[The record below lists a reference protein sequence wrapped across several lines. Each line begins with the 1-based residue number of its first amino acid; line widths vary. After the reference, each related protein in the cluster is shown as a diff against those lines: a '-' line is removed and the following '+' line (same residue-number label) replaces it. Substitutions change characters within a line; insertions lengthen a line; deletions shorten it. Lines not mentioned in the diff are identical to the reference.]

1 MNDSSPTLLRYWS
14 TVIRTTVR
22 VWLEAQ
28 VFVHAAA
35 LAFFTVFSVA
45 PVVIVA
51 VTLVGLVLGESA
63 AEGRI
68 AEQLEVAIGP
78 EAAAAI
84 QTAVANSR
92 IQHSGLL
99 PTIAGFAAIVFGA
112 TTVFTQMQDSLNA
125 IWGVAPR
132 PTRSSVF
139 IYLKTRL
146 LSLAMVL
153 AIGFV
158 LFVSLSLSIFV
169 RAMVNFAQDWLPV
182 PAPVVLAL
190 DWAVALVVV
199 TLLFAT
205 IFRVLP
211 DVVLRWRDVL
221 LGAFVTALLFG
232 LGRALIGLYLSTTAT
247 ASTYGAAGSL
257 VLLLLWVN
265 YSSLILLFGAAFT
278 RAHLQARGCRIR
290 PRTTAVFVHRQ
301 VVEDDD

>member
-1 MNDSSPTLLRYWS
+1 MTL
-14 TVIRTTVR
+14 
-22 VWLEAQ
+22 WLEAQ

-63 AEGRI
+63 AQGRI
-68 AEQLEVAIGP
+68 AEQLQVAIGP

-84 QTAVANSR
+84 QTAVENSR

-112 TTVFTQMQDSLNA
+112 TTVFTQMQTSLNA

-146 LSLAMVL
+146 LSLAVVL
-153 AIGFV
+153 GIGFV
-158 LFVSLSLSIFV
+158 LLVSLTLSVFV
-169 RAMVNFAQDWLPV
+169 RGVITFADDWLPV
-182 PAPVVLAL
+182 PVPVVLGL
-190 DWAVALVVV
+190 DWVVSLTV
-199 TLLFAT
+199 ITLLFAT

-211 DVVLRWRDVL
+211 DVVLRWRDVI
-221 LGAFVTALLFG
+221 LGAFVTALLFAF
-232 LGRALIGLYLSTTAT
+232 GRALIAIYLSTTAT

-265 YSSLILLFGAAFT
+265 YSSMILLFGAAFT
-278 RAHLQARGCRIR
+278 RAHLQARGRPVR
-290 PRTTAVFVHRQ
+290 PRATAICVHRQ
-301 VVEDDD
+301 LIED

>member
-1 MNDSSPTLLRYWS
+1 MCARNVPVLAFWYS
-14 TVIRTTVR
+14 VFKTTVKL
-22 VWLEAQ
+22 WLDAQ

-68 AEQLEVAIGP
+68 AEQLQVAIGA

-84 QTAVANSR
+84 QTAVQNSR

-112 TTVFTQMQDSLNA
+112 TTVFTQMQTSLNA

-146 LSLAMVL
+146 LSLAVVL
-153 AIGFV
+153 GIGFV
-158 LFVSLSLSIFV
+158 LLVSLTLSVFV
-169 RAMVNFAQDWLPV
+169 RGVIAFAQDWLPV
-182 PAPVVLAL
+182 PVPVVLGL
-190 DWAVALVVV
+190 DWAVSLVVI

-211 DVVLRWRDVL
+211 DVVLGWRDVL
-221 LGAFVTALLFG
+221 LGAFVTALLFAF
-232 LGRALIGLYLSTTAT
+232 GRALIAIYLSTTAT

-278 RAHLQARGCRIR
+278 RSHLQARGRPVR
-290 PRTTAVFVHRQ
+290 PRATAICVHRQ
-301 VVEDDD
+301 LVED